1 MIGDDW
7 EGKSPRG
14 STNYCPH
21 NLLLKHEASQVESP
35 YPNQLFSFVT
45 SLVISAVVVSVF
57 FNTSCITT
65 PVYFLNQKTATYKYC
80 LKEKRF
86 MMKVKTGISGLDKM
100 LNGGLI
106 AGRPYLLSGE
116 PGAGK
121 SIFGMQFLW
130 QAVQEGKTGIY
141 VTLEERKKGL
151 QQNFQVFGWDINK
164 IHVIEATP
172 ELGNNMWE
180 LKTDASF
187 INMTLNMNNLTD
199 AIKEKLVS
207 GTERIV
213 LDSVTTMKLL
223 YSSEVD
229 ARREV
234 LSLLHFLTDTGCTS
248 LLLAEKFNEERT
260 MESFL
265 ADGAIELRIIEE
277 KGIKKRAIEVKK
289 MRGTDFDEQWR
300 PMKIT
305 DKGIVVYAEEA
316 LFKP

>member
-1 MIGDDW
+1 
-7 EGKSPRG
+7 
-14 STNYCPH
+14 
-21 NLLLKHEASQVESP
+21 
-35 YPNQLFSFVT
+35 
-45 SLVISAVVVSVF
+45 
-57 FNTSCITT
+57 
-65 PVYFLNQKTATYKYC
+65 
-80 LKEKRF
+80 

-130 QAVQEGKTGIY
+130 QAVQEGKSGIY

-199 AIKEKLVS
+199 AIKEKLAS

-305 DKGIVVYAEEA
+305 DKGIVVYADEA

>member
-1 MIGDDW
+1 MI
-7 EGKSPRG
+7 K
-14 STNYCPH
+14 
-21 NLLLKHEASQVESP
+21 VE
-35 YPNQLFSFVT
+35 
-45 SLVISAVVVSVF
+45 
-57 FNTSCITT
+57 
-65 PVYFLNQKTATYKYC
+65 
-80 LKEKRF
+80 
-86 MMKVKTGISGLDKM
+86 TGISGLDKM

-121 SIFGMQFLW
+121 SIFGMQFLM
-130 QAVQEGKTGIY
+130 QAVKEGKSGIY
-141 VTLEERKKGL
+141 VTLEERRSGL
-151 QQNFQVFGWDINK
+151 GQNFRVFGWDINK

-180 LKTDASF
+180 IRADASF

-199 AIKEKLVS
+199 AIKERLVS
-207 GTERIV
+207 GVERIV
-213 LDSVTTMKLL
+213 MDSITTLKLL
-223 YSSEVD
+223 YPSEVD
-229 ARREV
+229 ARREI
-234 LSLLHFLTDTGCTS
+234 LSLIHFLTDTKCTS

-277 KGIKKRAIEVKK
+277 KGIKKRAIEIKK

-305 DKGIVVYAEEA
+305 DNGIIVYADEA

>member
-1 MIGDDW
+1 
-7 EGKSPRG
+7 
-14 STNYCPH
+14 
-21 NLLLKHEASQVESP
+21 
-35 YPNQLFSFVT
+35 
-45 SLVISAVVVSVF
+45 
-57 FNTSCITT
+57 
-65 PVYFLNQKTATYKYC
+65 
-80 LKEKRF
+80 
-86 MMKVKTGISGLDKM
+86 M

-121 SIFGMQFLW
+121 SIFGMQFLM
-130 QAVQEGKTGIY
+130 QAVKEGKSGIY
-141 VTLEERKKGL
+141 VTLEERKSGL
-151 QQNFQVFGWDINK
+151 EQNFKVFGWDINK

-180 LKTDASF
+180 IKADASF

-199 AIKEKLVS
+199 AIKERLVS
-207 GTERIV
+207 GAERIV
-213 LDSVTTMKLL
+213 MDSVTTMKLL
-223 YSSEVD
+223 YPSEVD
-229 ARREV
+229 ARREI
-234 LSLLHFLTDTGCTS
+234 LSLIHFLTDTQCTS

-265 ADGAIELRIIEE
+265 ADGSIELRIIEE

-305 DKGIVVYAEEA
+305 NEGIIVYADEA

>member
-1 MIGDDW
+1 MI
-7 EGKSPRG
+7 
-14 STNYCPH
+14 
-21 NLLLKHEASQVESP
+21 
-35 YPNQLFSFVT
+35 
-45 SLVISAVVVSVF
+45 
-57 FNTSCITT
+57 
-65 PVYFLNQKTATYKYC
+65 
-80 LKEKRF
+80 
-86 MMKVKTGISGLDKM
+86 KVKTGISGLDKM

-121 SIFGMQFLW
+121 SIFGMQFLM
-130 QAVQEGKTGIY
+130 QAVKEGKSGIY
-141 VTLEERKKGL
+141 VTLEERKSGL
-151 QQNFQVFGWDINK
+151 EQNFKVFGWDINK

-180 LKTDASF
+180 IKADASF

-199 AIKEKLVS
+199 AIKERLVS
-207 GTERIV
+207 GAERIV
-213 LDSVTTMKLL
+213 MDSVTTMKLL
-223 YSSEVD
+223 YPSEVD
-229 ARREV
+229 ARREI
-234 LSLLHFLTDTGCTS
+234 LSLIHFLTDTQCTS

-265 ADGAIELRIIEE
+265 ADGSIELRIIEE

-305 DKGIVVYAEEA
+305 NEGIIVYADEA